1 MGIEAQLKS
10 SPTFLSRANWR
21 LIAYWAF
28 TLFVAYEN
36 LSGSIWAFLH
46 IEYIRVL
53 LTHLGY
59 PQYFGNI
66 LGSFQFVCAV
76 ALLIPRFPVL
86 KEWAYAGAFINYSA
100 ATASHLFVGDQ
111 PGIWIFPLL
120 CVVLNLASWG
130 LRPPDRRTQTST
142 RVDETR
148 PIAWFVP
155 IGILVLF
162 AVVALLTLPQAAP
175 QF

>member
-10 SPTFLSRANWR
+10 TPTFLSRANWR
-21 LIAYWAF
+21 LIAYWVF

-36 LSGSIWAFLH
+36 LSGSMWAFLH

-53 LTHLGY
+53 LTHLGH

-76 ALLIPRFPVL
+76 ALLVPRFPVL

-100 ATASHLFVGDQ
+100 ATASHLFVGDG
-111 PGIWIFPLL
+111 PGIWAVPLIM
-120 CVVLNLASWG
+120 VVLNLASWR